1 MKGRIVSGMRATGLL
16 HMGHMAGA
24 LSNWVRLQDDYECY
38 YFIADWH
45 ALTSNYADSANTAG
59 YCYDTLLDWLSVGLD
74 PEKCAIFI
82 QSHVPQHAELGW
94 ALAMIT
100 PLGWLY
106 RNPTYKEQIENI
118 KNKDLDTFAFLG
130 YPVLMAADISA
141 KDRKS
146 VV

>member
-59 YCYDTLLDWLSVGLD
+59 YCS
-74 PEKCAIFI
+74 
-82 QSHVPQHAELGW
+82 S
-94 ALAMIT
+94 
-100 PLGWLY
+100 
-106 RNPTYKEQIENI
+106 
-118 KNKDLDTFAFLG
+118 
-130 YPVLMAADISA
+130 